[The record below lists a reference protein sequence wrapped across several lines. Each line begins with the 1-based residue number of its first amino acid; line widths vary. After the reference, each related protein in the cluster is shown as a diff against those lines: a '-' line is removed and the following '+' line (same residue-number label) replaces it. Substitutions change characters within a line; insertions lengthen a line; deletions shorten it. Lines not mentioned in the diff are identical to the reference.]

1 MPQFD
6 NFSFFSQ
13 IFWTLLFFL
22 LFYLVLNYYLLP
34 AIAISLKVRKR
45 FITIENSVST
55 IEDTTMK
62 SALIKLESFFSK
74 SYFVNNKDFFA
85 SKLTNLKSKET
96 SNLSIIFIKGKATNF
111 LKANFSKT
119 IIDIL

>member
-1 MPQFD
+1 M
-6 NFSFFSQ
+6 
-13 IFWTLLFFL
+13 
-22 LFYLVLNYYLLP
+22 NYYLLP